1 MKHWPSQLFPIVIL
15 ALLAGLTFWLQS
27 RVAADITIHDG
38 KLRHDPDA
46 IAENFVARRFDQTGQ
61 LKYRLTAPY
70 LVHYPD
76 DDTSE
81 ITSPTLTSY
90 RPKTPPVT
98 VTADRAKLTAGGEI
112 AYLRDNV
119 RLSRAAMRG
128 MMKRRHGRIIG
139 ITSVVGVTGNGGQT
153 NYAASKAGMI
163 GFTKSLAQEVAS
175 RNITVNCIAP
185 GFIAT
190 PMTDVL
196 KDDQKEGLL
205 KGIPAGRLGTG
216 ADIAAAALYLASDES
231 AYVTGQTLHV
241 NGGMAMI

>member
-1 MKHWPSQLFPIVIL
+1 MFNLTGRFALVTGASGGIGGSIAKALSEAGAKVALSGTRVEALEKAAAEIGGSPVIL
-15 ALLAGLTFWLQS
+15 PCNLSDPTATSALVGQAEEALGGLDILISNAGLTK
-27 RVAADITIHDG
+27 DG
-38 KLRHDPDA
+38 LLMRMKDEDWDA
-46 IAENFVARRFDQTGQ
+46 VLIVNLGAYF
-61 LKYRLTAPY
+61 RL
-70 LVHYPD
+70 
-76 DDTSE
+76 
-81 ITSPTLTSY
+81 
-90 RPKTPPVT
+90 
-98 VTADRAKLTAGGEI
+98 AK
-112 AYLRDNV
+112 
-119 RLSRAAMRG
+119 AAMRG

-139 ITSVVGVTGNGGQT
+139 ITSVVGVTGNAGQT

-196 KDDQKEGLL
+196 KDDQKEALL
-205 KGIPAGRLGTG
+205 KGIPAGRLGSG

>member
-119 RLSRAAMRG
+119 RLSRAATETRPELVARSPDLTVHTEAG
-128 MMKRRHGRIIG
+128 TAHTDSKVE
-139 ITSVVGVTGNGGQT
+139 ITQGPSWITGVGAHIDNNASTFVLQSQVKGQ
-153 NYAASKAGMI
+153 YI
-163 GFTKSLAQEVAS
+163 
-175 RNITVNCIAP
+175 RP
-185 GFIAT
+185 RAT
-190 PMTDVL
+190 P
-196 KDDQKEGLL
+196 
-205 KGIPAGRLGTG
+205 
-216 ADIAAAALYLASDES
+216 
-231 AYVTGQTLHV
+231 
-241 NGGMAMI
+241 